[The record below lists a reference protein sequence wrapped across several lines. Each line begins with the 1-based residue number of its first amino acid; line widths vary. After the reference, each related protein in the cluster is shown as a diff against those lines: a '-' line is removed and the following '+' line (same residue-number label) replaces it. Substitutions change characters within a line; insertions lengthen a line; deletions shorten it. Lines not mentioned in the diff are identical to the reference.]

1 MAIQSR
7 ERERERERKKKTHFK
22 FQDLFPLLRFSWLY
36 YFNLSIGDTNIV
48 NNEITTEPLR
58 SWANEF
64 GRGWQWRRW
73 QILTQNDESTCLS
86 DAVKRPRRSGKTPR
100 NDTDKA
106 LEKGSTIR
114 HSWWVSN
121 WIFLFVNDNVFFF
134 RVTFMKRVE
143 SCVQSPDNELFSLP
157 RSSLSFFL
165 PFFLS
170 FFLCFFLFISPCY
183 FIYLLLST
191 LIAPSTFGRNEV
203 TLFNTVP

>member
-7 ERERERERKKKTHFK
+7 EREREKKTHFK

-73 QILTQNDESTCLS
+73 RILTQNDESTCLS

-134 RVTFMKRVE
+134 GWHSWKGSKAASKAQITSSFPSHAR
-143 SCVQSPDNELFSLP
+143 L
-157 RSSLSFFL
+157 SLS
-165 PFFLS
+165 FFLS

>member
-1 MAIQSR
+1 MVTNHRGNAPEEEEEEEEEGETDLRFICSLYYYHFFLFLKQSFHEWNFVCLLWPHCNKR
-7 ERERERERKKKTHFK
+7 KEEGASWVHLKMFGSISKILALIRPLNGNSIERERERERKKTHFK

-114 HSWWVSN
+114 YSW
-121 WIFLFVNDNVFFF
+121 
-134 RVTFMKRVE
+134 
-143 SCVQSPDNELFSLP
+143 
-157 RSSLSFFL
+157 
-165 PFFLS
+165 
-170 FFLCFFLFISPCY
+170 
-183 FIYLLLST
+183 
-191 LIAPSTFGRNEV
+191 
-203 TLFNTVP
+203 